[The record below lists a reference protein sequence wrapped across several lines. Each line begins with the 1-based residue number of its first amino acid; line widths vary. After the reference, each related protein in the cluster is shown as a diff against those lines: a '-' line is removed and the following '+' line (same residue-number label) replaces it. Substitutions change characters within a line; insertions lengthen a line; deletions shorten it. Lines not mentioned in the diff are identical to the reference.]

1 MDGMS
6 EAVQPIAL
14 CVEYLGVRSRSDRY
28 MCCVAT
34 PGYDVALGLDARGDV
49 VWREDGRL
57 AFELWVSADHQL
69 MVVRRVGRPEI
80 VVSRAG
86 RSLSLPFDKPVV
98 LLDCD
103 RIEIGGRAM
112 RVHVHGPTE
121 HVQPPEPL
129 EPARNTGPIAAIAT
143 AVAISASAMSCKPS
157 VEGSDTPSAA
167 VVPEVIPSPAESA
180 GPSPDAEVVEE
191 ADAAVEAAV
200 DRPPASAS
208 SAVPPPPPPSA
219 TKKPPI
225 EVRIRPPKPPPPRR
239 DSGVPF

>member
-1 MDGMS
+1 MDGMK
-6 EAVQPIAL
+6 EDAVQPIAL
-14 CVEYLGVRSRSDRY
+14 CVEYLGVRSRSERY

-34 PGYDVALGLDARGDV
+34 PGYDVALGLDAGGDV
-49 VWREDGRL
+49 VWREDARL

-69 MVVRRVGRPEI
+69 MVVRRAGRPEI

-103 RIEIGGRAM
+103 RVEIGGRAM

-121 HVQPPEPL
+121 TVVPPEPL
-129 EPARNTGPIAAIAT
+129 EPARSTRPIAALAT
-143 AVAISASAMSCKPS
+143 AVAISASAIGCKPS

-167 VVPEVIPSPAESA
+167 VVPEVVPPPADSA
-180 GPSPDAEVVEE
+180 GPSTDAEVVEDS
-191 ADAAVEAAV
+191 ADAALEAAMES
-200 DRPPASAS
+200 PSASAS
-208 SAVPPPPPPSA
+208 SAVLPPSA

-225 EVRIRPPKPPPPRR
+225 EVRTRPPKPVTPRR